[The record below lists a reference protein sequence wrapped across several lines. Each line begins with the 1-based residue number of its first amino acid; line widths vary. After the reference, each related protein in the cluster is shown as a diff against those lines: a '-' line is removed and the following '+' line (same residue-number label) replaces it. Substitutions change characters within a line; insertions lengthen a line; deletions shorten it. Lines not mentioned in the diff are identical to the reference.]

1 MQIAFAHLHICTFAQ
16 NCYDRGDGSTDHFSA
31 KVLVN

>member
-16 NCYDRGDGSTDHFSA
+16 NCLKNLQDKRKNTIFAH
-31 KVLVN
+31 